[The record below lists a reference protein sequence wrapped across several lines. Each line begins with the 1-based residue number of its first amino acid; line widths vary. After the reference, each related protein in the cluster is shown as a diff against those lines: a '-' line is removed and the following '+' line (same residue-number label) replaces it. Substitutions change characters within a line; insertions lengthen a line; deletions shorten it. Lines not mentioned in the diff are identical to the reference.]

1 MNLLFINTKKYSD
14 VKKRKFENA
23 YTLYVRF
30 NFMVVPNPYQ
40 FGTSGQKCVQY
51 NVSIYLEPFVRC
63 YIHVYNN

>member
-40 FGTSGQKCVQY
+40 FGTSG
-51 NVSIYLEPFVRC
+51 
-63 YIHVYNN
+63 